1 AAKYSGP
8 HQDGYAQW
16 VMHKA
21 FPARAFSHINK
32 NAVNHLLA
40 AAQSLMWHW
49 GFQQGA
55 VFMQVALD
63 YSGEYAKTI

>member
-1 AAKYSGP
+1 MTDTKKITTI
-8 HQDGYAQW
+8 HLFFAQW

-49 GFQQGA
+49 GFQQEA
-55 VFMQVALD
+55 VFMHVKLL
-63 YSGEYAKTI
+63 INV